1 MGVYRLP
8 PGPRAGAMA
17 VLYSNTILLYRFLIP
32 SFSLAREAAAG
43 RGVANVEFRA
53 ANIND

>member
-1 MGVYRLP
+1 
-8 PGPRAGAMA
+8 MA

-53 ANIND
+53 ANVNDWAEPGAYDLV